1 MHMKLNNSS
10 QKPLYMQLKQIIT
23 EDIARGKYKTGS
35 QLPPEAE
42 ICERYGVSRIT
53 VRRAIADLVKEG
65 ILHRQQGK
73 GTFVRE
79 HKVKRELFEVGSF
92 SEHTTASGK
101 TPSSQ
106 ILSNTVI
113 SADEELA
120 KVFRQPVGAPL
131 LRLHR
136 LLFIDQEPFIIET
149 SYYPLTLLPD
159 LEKYI
164 GEFPSTYNTL
174 KQRYGINM
182 TRFEKRLEVV
192 YATPHEAELFM
203 CDHGTPMFLL
213 EKLTFDQQGRAIHLS
228 KSLMMTSK
236 VVFTL
241 EVDKSGAGQ

>member
-1 MHMKLNNSS
+1 MKLNNSS
-10 QKPLYMQLKQIIT
+10 QKPLYVQLKQIIT
-23 EDIARGKYKTGS
+23 EDIARGKYKTGA
-35 QLPPEAE
+35 QVPPESE
-42 ICERYGVSRIT
+42 LCSRYGVSRIT

-79 HKVKRELFEVGSF
+79 HKIKRELFEVGSF

-106 ILSNTVI
+106 ILSNTVVP
-113 SADEELA
+113 ADEEMA
-120 KVFRQPVGAPL
+120 KVFRQPAGSPM

-149 SYYPLTLLPD
+149 SFYPLRLLPD
-159 LEKYI
+159 LEKHI
-164 GEFPSTYNTL
+164 GEYHSTYSTL
-174 KQRYGINM
+174 KQRYGVSM

-192 YATPHEAELFM
+192 YATPYEAELFM
-203 CDHGTPMFLL
+203 CDNGTPLFLL
-213 EKLTFDQQGRAIHLS
+213 EKLTYDQQGRPIHLS
-228 KSLMMTSK
+228 KSLMQTSR

-241 EVDKSGAGQ
+241 EVDKSGGM